1 MFDSVERARIV
12 ATVPRAR
19 NAPGTT
25 DKALKPLLNQDVK
38 MKPTH
43 VVFCQT
49 YDDGAPSVFFVFS
62 LAAAGAAVRSMRDAG
77 FDAWHERYNPA
88 LNY

>member
-1 MFDSVERARIV
+1 
-12 ATVPRAR
+12 
-19 NAPGTT
+19 
-25 DKALKPLLNQDVK
+25 

-49 YDDGAPSVFFVFS
+49 YDDGAPAVYFVFS
-62 LAAAGAAVRSMRDAG
+62 LAAAQSAIRSMRDAG
-77 FDAWHERYNPA
+77 FDAWIENYNPA

>member
-1 MFDSVERARIV
+1 
-12 ATVPRAR
+12 
-19 NAPGTT
+19 
-25 DKALKPLLNQDVK
+25 

-49 YDDGAPSVFFVFS
+49 YDDGAPAVYFVFS
-62 LAAAGAAVRSMRDAG
+62 LAAAGAAVRAMRAAG

>member
-1 MFDSVERARIV
+1 
-12 ATVPRAR
+12 
-19 NAPGTT
+19 
-25 DKALKPLLNQDVK
+25 

-49 YDDGAPSVFFVFS
+49 YEDGAPSVFFVFS

-77 FDAWHERYNPA
+77 FDAWHERYNPNI
-88 LNY
+88 NYK